1 MNIYIGTTTL
11 TFTTNKL
18 QNLQQ
23 SFSLE
28 EVQKMGA
35 SAFFRK
41 FENASDSLQ
50 VNIFGGKKEEILE
63 VLKKE
68 LVYLEAGGG
77 LVQNPQGEI
86 LFIYRLGHW
95 DLPKGKPDKNENME
109 ETAIREVE
117 EECGVS
123 GLTLLN
129 PLPST
134 WHVYRLGGGALALK
148 QSYWYH
154 MLCRDWAT
162 LKPQTE
168 ENITD
173 ARWEKMPVQV
183 SIMDN
188 AWLSIRE
195 LINHFQQQH

>member
-28 EVQKMGA
+28 EVKKMGA
-35 SAFFRK
+35 PDFLRK
-41 FENASDSLQ
+41 FENTSDSLQ
-50 VNIFGGKKEEILE
+50 VNIFGGKKEEILD

-95 DLPKGKPDKNENME
+95 DLPKGKPEKNENME

-123 GLTLLN
+123 KLSLLN

-154 MLCRDWAT
+154 MLCRDWET
-162 LKPQTE
+162 LNPQTE

-173 ARWEKMPVQV
+173 ARWEKMPVQA

-195 LINHFQQQH
+195 LVNHFQHQH